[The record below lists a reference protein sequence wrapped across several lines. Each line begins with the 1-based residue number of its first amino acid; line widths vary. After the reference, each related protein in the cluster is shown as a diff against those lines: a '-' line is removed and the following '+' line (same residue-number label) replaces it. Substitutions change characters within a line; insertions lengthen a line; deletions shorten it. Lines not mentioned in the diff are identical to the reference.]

1 MLSYNA
7 SNGAKNLLHSFRSVK
22 FPNTFRSFN
31 YSTNTNK
38 INKASD
44 LESPE
49 ELTLKSHL
57 KSKPIDYTNNA
68 PVNPK
73 KQRPLLSDSKYE
85 SKLYQLPKW
94 KEALGEIVIK
104 GFNLDMDKVRAGPV
118 AGSYYYAMCK
128 EQGLQFENEPLSPTA
143 KFFYEDLKLPRTFSQ
158 WFQVTIL
165 HEWILF
171 VRMRAMPFKYG
182 KNYQQKLVDRTFTDI
197 ELRLFDEMN
206 VNSSRIADQYLK
218 DFNSQLRGAVFAYD
232 EGFFTDDSTLAAAI
246 WRNLFGGRKNVD
258 MVHLEA
264 MVRYVRAQLYVLSKM
279 SDREFAM
286 GGFKFVPP
294 DETVHQLS
302 AQQEEDMK
310 KAVVEK
316 YEAMDKR
323 TDLLPSERSKLSYEN

>member
-1 MLSYNA
+1 MLNYTLATGSRSTLRALRNPKNGLLLKNA
-7 SNGAKNLLHSFRSVK
+7 SFSTKSVK
-22 FPNTFRSFN
+22 SNEPDKF
-31 YSTNTNK
+31 
-38 INKASD
+38 
-44 LESPE
+44 ESPE
-49 ELTLKSHL
+49 ELASKSHL
-57 KSKPIDYTNNA
+57 KTQPIDFPNKA

-73 KQRPLLSDSKYE
+73 KKRPLLSDSKYE

-94 KEALGEIVIK
+94 KEALGEIVIRS
-104 GFNLDMDKVRAGPV
+104 FNLDMDKVRSGPV
-118 AGSYYYAMCK
+118 AGSYYYALCK
-128 EQGLQFENEPLSPTA
+128 EQGLQFENEPLSTTA
-143 KFFYEDLKLPRTFSQ
+143 KFFYHDLKLPRTFSQ
-158 WFQVTIL
+158 WFQITIL

-232 EGFFTDDSTLAAAI
+232 EGFVTDDSTLAAAI

-264 MVRYVRAQLYVLSKM
+264 MVRYVRSQLYVLSKM

-286 GGFKFVPP
+286 GGFKFVSP
-294 DETVHQLS
+294 DETVYRLS
-302 AQQEEDMK
+302 SQQESDMK
-310 KAVVEK
+310 KAVIEK
-316 YEAMDKR
+316 YEAMDNNP
-323 TDLLPSERSKLSYEN
+323 DLLPSDRSKLSYEN